1 MDAVA
6 AVSKPGGRRFGA
18 LVHAILAVVP
28 LDAAPEQT
36 AESAEVQARI
46 LGAPPDELEAAKRI
60 VQDVLSH
67 PLLQRARDAWR
78 AGRCRREMPMTWVEP
93 GGVLVEGVL
102 DLAFEDQDGW
112 TVLDFK
118 TDRELGTAEEQY
130 RRQVRIYAAAVN
142 RATGTPAKGV
152 IVRL

>member
-1 MDAVA
+1 
-6 AVSKPGGRRFGA
+6 
-18 LVHAILAVVP
+18 
-28 LDAAPEQT
+28 
-36 AESAEVQARI
+36 
-46 LGAPPDELEAAKRI
+46 
-60 VQDVLSH
+60 
-67 PLLQRARDAWR
+67 
-78 AGRCRREMPMTWVEP
+78 MTWVEP

-118 TDRELGTAEEQY
+118 TDRELSTAEEQY

-142 RATGTPAKGV
+142 RATGRPAKGV